1 MKTVKNFDTQNE
13 IPYDEKSGRLTDCQ
27 IFPNPRQSDV
37 SEPINANEIAV
48 ALR

>member
-1 MKTVKNFDTQNE
+1 MRTVKNFDKQNE
-13 IPYDEKSGRLTDCQ
+13 IPYDEKSGRLTVCQ

-37 SEPINANEIAV
+37 PEPMNANEIAV